1 MVEAS
6 SLPPPQVFATNTVAQ
21 LQSDAKARAAA
32 ADRAT
37 YGVGR
42 YEANLKQRKDEA
54 EIDQWYDD
62 IDEEYERKE
71 DEKRRMRRQQQL

>member
-6 SLPPPQVFATNTVAQ
+6 SLPPPQFFGANTAAQ
-21 LQSDAKARAAA
+21 LQSDAKARASA

-37 YGVGR
+37 YVFGR

-54 EIDQWYDD
+54 EIYQWYDD
-62 IDEEYERKE
+62 IEEEYERKE
-71 DEKRRMRRQQQL
+71 GGSVK